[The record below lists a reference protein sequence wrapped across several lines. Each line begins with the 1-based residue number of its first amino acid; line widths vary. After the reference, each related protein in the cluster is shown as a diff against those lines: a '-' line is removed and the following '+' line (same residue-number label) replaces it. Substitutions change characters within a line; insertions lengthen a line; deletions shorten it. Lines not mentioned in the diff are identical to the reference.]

1 MKYPTYKQPIQKIN
15 EDLYLIVAEYPIDRI
30 KDSQEVKK
38 WLECE
43 TVFKSNKTNTYLFC
57 NKIQEAEII
66 E

>member
-15 EDLYLIVAEYPIDRI
+15 EELYLIVAEYPIDRI

-43 TVFKSNKTNTYLFC
+43 TVFRSNQTNTYLFC